1 MRIKL
6 NVRLLFVLTVL
17 GLKITPSSGQQNI
30 QLTQY
35 IFNSLSVNP
44 AYAGYKEEWY
54 GQMALRKQWAGID
67 DAPKTG
73 LVSVDGILDPEKK
86 RMGIGVQLGSDR
98 LGPQSS
104 TSGYLNYAYR
114 LQLNAEDTRRLS
126 FGIGA
131 GMTQYSI
138 DYSKLNPID
147 GGDQYATQGTESKAV
162 PDFRFGVY
170 YYTPKVYVGASVLD
184 LFAGGSKEALNG
196 GAVADGVVIYKRH
209 LYLISG
215 LLLDL
220 NPQTKF
226 RPSLLIKEDFKG
238 PTSLDLN
245 SMVIFRDKFWVGASY
260 RTGVK
265 LWKKGFEQ
273 GQGISST
280 NSIAAVA
287 LLSINNTLRIGY
299 SYDYTTSSL
308 NSVENGSHEITM
320 GMSLSKKSLRVL
332 SPRFF

>member
-1 MRIKL
+1 MKMNIK
-6 NVRLLFVLTVL
+6 NKILLVLAIL
-17 GLKITPSSGQQNI
+17 SIKFTPSFSQQNI

-44 AYAGYKEEWY
+44 AYAGYKEDWY
-54 GQMALRKQWAGID
+54 GQMALRKQWTGIE
-67 DAPKTG
+67 DAPKTA
-73 LVSVDGILDPEKK
+73 LVSVDGLLDPEKK
-86 RMGIGVQLGSDR
+86 RMGIGLQFGGDR

-104 TSGYLNYAYR
+104 TSGYINYAYR
-114 LQLNAEDTRRLS
+114 LQLNEEDSKRLS

-131 GMTQYSI
+131 GITQYSL
-138 DYSKLNPID
+138 DYSKLDPID
-147 GGDQYATQGTESKAV
+147 GGDEYATQGTDSKAV

-170 YYTPKVYVGASVLD
+170 YYSPKLYIGASVLD
-184 LFAGGSKEALNG
+184 LFSNG
-196 GAVADGVVIYKRH
+196 NKGTFSSSMASDGVVVHKRH

-220 NPQTKF
+220 NAQTKL

-245 SMVIFRDKFWVGASY
+245 SMVIFNNKFWIGASY

-265 LWKKGFEQ
+265 LWKKDFEE
-273 GQGISST
+273 GQGISSS
-280 NSIAAVA
+280 NSIAALA
-287 LLSINNTLRIGY
+287 MFSINNSFRIGY

-308 NSVENGSHEITM
+308 NSIENGSHEITL
-320 GMSLSKKSLRVL
+320 GMSLSKKSLRIL